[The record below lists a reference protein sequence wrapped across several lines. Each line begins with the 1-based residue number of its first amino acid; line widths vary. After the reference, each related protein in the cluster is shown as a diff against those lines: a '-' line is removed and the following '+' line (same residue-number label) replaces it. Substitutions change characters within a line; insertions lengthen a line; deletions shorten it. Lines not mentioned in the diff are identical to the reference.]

1 MKKFL
6 FISFTFIILI
16 ACGNQDNAKLMYEVP
31 ESASET
37 TAMSAAAEQGKELFM
52 SNCASCHAVKK
63 DLVGPALAGVQD
75 RWPNKKLLY
84 KYIRNSETVIKE
96 NSYAK
101 ELWLK
106 WNKTVMTAFPN
117 LKDAEIAAILA
128 YIDEKAKQ

>member
-1 MKKFL
+1 MKKTLVIL
-6 FISFTFIILI
+6 FVFVMLI

-37 TAMSAAAEQGKELFM
+37 TAMSAGAEQGKQLFM
-52 SNCASCHAVKK
+52 MNCASCHAVKK

-84 KYIRNSETVIKE
+84 RYIRNADQVIKE
-96 NSYAK
+96 GGYAK
-101 ELWLK
+101 DLWLK

-117 LKDAEIAAILA
+117 LKDAEIKAILE

>member
-1 MKKFL
+1 
-6 FISFTFIILI
+6 
-16 ACGNQDNAKLMYEVP
+16 
-31 ESASET
+31 
-37 TAMSAAAEQGKELFM
+37 MSAAAAQGKELFM

-84 KYIRNSETVIKE
+84 KYIRNSEAVIKE

>member
-1 MKKFL
+1 MKKIL
-6 FISFTFIILI
+6 FISFTVIILI

-37 TAMSAAAEQGKELFM
+37 TAMSEGAEQGKQLFM
-52 SNCASCHAVKK
+52 MNCASCHAVKK

-84 KYIRNSETVIKE
+84 KYIRNSEAVIKE